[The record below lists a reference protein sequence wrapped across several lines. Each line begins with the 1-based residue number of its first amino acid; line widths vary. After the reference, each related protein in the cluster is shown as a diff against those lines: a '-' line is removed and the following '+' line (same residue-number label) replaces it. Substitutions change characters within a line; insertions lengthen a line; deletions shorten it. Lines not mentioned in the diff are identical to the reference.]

1 MYILQVVLQARAIKE
16 RITVFCS
23 SGATVYI
30 DIGHVY
36 IAVQSFTLQVTCS
49 SDAP

>member
-16 RITVFCS
+16 RIIFCS
-23 SGATVYI
+23 SRTTVYI

-36 IAVQSFTLQVTCS
+36 IAVQSFTLQVACS